1 MCAIQQKTMCNEL
14 QKLTE
19 TVRTHGMALR
29 KIVFSKPADPMLV
42 KAEAIPVLLKGEKV
56 MQITRY
62 LTDGKALHENVTPDL
77 LPEKVAELATAFGQI
92 NLLANGGEV
101 QVRCT
106 KKGKWLFTGRIA
118 ATADAVEVR
127 AHNKEK
133 HYLIDA
139 VDHADFLSRLG
150 VCDREGR
157 VFDKKRAKYR
167 QINRFIELLDDVYD
181 KLPREGKLTVCD
193 LCCGKSYLTFAV
205 YYYLT
210 AVKGRAVHLYGV
222 DRKADVI
229 AYCKETAEVLGCEG
243 LEFLAMDIMEF
254 DPGTAIDLVISLH
267 ACDIATDVVL
277 AYAIKKRAKVIL
289 STPCCHHELF
299 HTVKS
304 AENDFIL
311 RHSILGQKF
320 CDAATDALRLLHL
333 EVAGYRAEAVELIDP
348 EETPKNVMLRA
359 VRSDKIEPHRRDIA
373 RQRLAAAETLL
384 GCRLTLSK
392 LLEEMD

>member
-1 MCAIQQKTMCNEL
+1 MYDEL
-14 QKLTE
+14 QQMEKIIADHYA
-19 TVRTHGMALR
+19 VIR
-29 KIVFSKPADPMLV
+29 KMVFSRPDDPTLL
-42 KAEAIPVLLKGEKV
+42 KAEAIPVDLRGERV
-56 MQITRY
+56 LQLTRY
-62 LTDGKALHENVTPDL
+62 TADGKALHENYT
-77 LPEKVAELATAFGQI
+77 AATAPAAFAEFAAGFGQVNI
-92 NLLANGGEV
+92 IATTGTI
-101 QVRCT
+101 QWRRT
-106 KKGKWLFTGRIA
+106 KKGKLLSTGKIA
-118 ATADAVEVR
+118 ATAEVAEVR
-127 AHNKEK
+127 SHNKEK

-139 VDHADFLSRLG
+139 ADHTEFLSRLG
-150 VCDREGR
+150 VCDKDGR

-167 QINRFIELLDDVYD
+167 QINRFVELLDDVYD

-210 AVKGRAVHLYGV
+210 AVKGREVHLYGV

-229 AYCKETAEVLGCEG
+229 AYCKQTAETLGCEG

-267 ACDIATDVVL
+267 ACDIATDIVL

-304 AENDFIL
+304 KENDFIL
-311 RHSILGQKF
+311 CHSILGQKF
-320 CDAATDALRLLHL
+320 CDAATDAIRLLHL
-333 EVAGYRAEAVELIDP
+333 EAAGYRAEAVELIDP

-359 VRSDKIEPHRRDIA
+359 VRSDKIEPHKKKIA
-373 RQRLAAAETLL
+373 KERLAAAETLL
-384 GCRLTLSK
+384 GCKLTLSK
-392 LLEEMD
+392 LLEE

>member
-1 MCAIQQKTMCNEL
+1 MNAEL
-14 QKLTE
+14 QKLE
-19 TVRTHGMALR
+19 EIVCTHAAALR
-29 KIVFSKPADPMLV
+29 KIVFSKPADPALM
-42 KAEAIPVLLKGEKV
+42 KAEAVPVLLRGAKV
-56 MQITRY
+56 MQISRY
-62 LTDGKALHENVTPDL
+62 LFDGKALHENVTMDA
-77 LPEKVAELATAFGQI
+77 LPAKVAELAPAFGQI
-92 NLLANGGEV
+92 NLLAAGGEM

-106 KKGKWLFTGRIA
+106 KKGKWLFTGKISATEQA
-118 ATADAVEVR
+118 AEVR
-127 AHNKEK
+127 THNKEK

-139 VDHADFLSRLG
+139 ADHADFLSRLG
-150 VCDREGR
+150 VCDPSGR

-167 QINRFIELLDDVYD
+167 QINRFIELLDDVYG

-210 AVKGRAVHLYGV
+210 AVKGREVHLYGV

-267 ACDIATDVVL
+267 ACDIATDIVL
-277 AYAIKKRAKVIL
+277 AYAIKKRARVIL

-304 AENDFIL
+304 EENDFIL

-333 EVAGYRAEAVELIDP
+333 EAAGYRAEAVELIDP

-359 VRSDKIEPHRRDIA
+359 VRSDKIEPHRREIA
-373 RQRLAAAETLL
+373 KQRLAAAETLL

-392 LLEEMD
+392 LLEE